1 MALVVVEM
9 MVVQVVAA
17 VHLDNINETKYNRP
31 IEADGFCRHAHISER
46 TRTEGTPYVKGWCE
60 KCAAWVFTNKT
71 FCICCRKRVQHKVH
85 HRHTKQVLEHAV
97 LLHEKV
103 MNEYRVMP
111 YREMV
116 WVETEFK
123 GRRYHIPLK
132 DLVLWVEHPN
142 KKDMME
148 IILDHITTVRG

>member
-1 MALVVVEM
+1 VEEETVVDR
-9 MVVQVVAA
+9 A
-17 VHLDNINETKYNRP
+17 HLDDQESSQRRP
-31 IEADGFCRHAHISER
+31 IETEGFCKHAHISER

-60 KCAAWVFTNKT
+60 TCGAWVFT
-71 FCICCRKRVQHKVH
+71 HKVH

-103 MNEYRVMP
+103 LDDYRIMP
-111 YREMV
+111 YREQV

-123 GRRYHIPLK
+123 DRKYHIPLK
-132 DLVLWVEHPN
+132 DLTLWVEHPN
-142 KKDMME
+142 KKEVME

>member
-1 MALVVVEM
+1 MAETVVDR
-9 MVVQVVAA
+9 
-17 VHLDNINETKYNRP
+17 VHLDKIKTEQKRP
-31 IEADGFCRHAHISER
+31 IETDGFCKHAHISER

-60 KCAAWVFTNKT
+60 TCGAWVFTSKT

-97 LLHEKV
+97 LLHEDV
-103 MNEYRVMP
+103 MNEYRTIP
-111 YREMV
+111 YKEMV
-116 WVETEFK
+116 WVETYFK
-123 GRRYHIPLK
+123 DRRYHIPLK

-142 KKDMME
+142 KKEIMD

>member
-1 MALVVVEM
+1 MEEETVVDR
-9 MVVQVVAA
+9 A
-17 VHLDNINETKYNRP
+17 HLDSQDPSQKRP
-31 IEADGFCRHAHISER
+31 IETEGFCKHAHISER

-60 KCAAWVFTNKT
+60 TCGAWVFTSKR

-103 MNEYRVMP
+103 LDDYRIMP
-111 YREMV
+111 YREQI

-123 GRRYHIPLK
+123 DRKYHIPLK
-132 DLVLWVEHPN
+132 DLTLWVEHPN
-142 KKDMME
+142 KKEVME
-148 IILDHITTVRG
+148 IILDNITTVRG

>member
-1 MALVVVEM
+1 MAEET
-9 MVVQVVAA
+9 VADK
-17 VHLDNINETKYNRP
+17 VHLDNRETERSRP
-31 IEADGFCRHAHISER
+31 IETEGFCKHAHISER

-60 KCAAWVFTNKT
+60 TCGAWVFTSKR

-103 MNEYRVMP
+103 MDDYRIMP
-111 YREMV
+111 YRETV
-116 WVETEFK
+116 FVETEFK
-123 GRRYHIPLK
+123 DRRYHIPLK
-132 DLVLWVEHPN
+132 DLTLWVEHPN
-142 KKDMME
+142 KKEIME

>member
-1 MALVVVEM
+1 MVVV
-9 MVVQVVAA
+9 VAEI
-17 VHLDNINETKYNRP
+17 HLDSEIKPSRP
-31 IEADGFCRHAHISER
+31 IESDGYCRHAHISER

-60 KCAAWVFTNKT
+60 KCSAWVFTNKT

-103 MNEYRVMP
+103 MDEYRIIP
-111 YREMV
+111 YRETV
-116 WVETEFK
+116 YVETEFK

-132 DLVLWVEHPN
+132 DLTLWVEHPN
-142 KKDMME
+142 KKEIRE

>member
-1 MALVVVEM
+1 

-132 DLVLWVEHPN
+132 DLILWVEHPN